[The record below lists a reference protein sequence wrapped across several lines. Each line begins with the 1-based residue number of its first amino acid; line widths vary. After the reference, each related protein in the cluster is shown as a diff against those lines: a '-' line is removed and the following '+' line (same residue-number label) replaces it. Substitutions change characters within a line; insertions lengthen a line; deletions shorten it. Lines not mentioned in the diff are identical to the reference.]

1 MQRPRSTTLFSNYTL
16 NLSFPTRYSYDS
28 FEKKSRGAEGVFSY
42 FLSVLWWQ
50 SSFLFFA
57 ATRFILLLGIPALI
71 SLLLSTMASAMT
83 LETFKNWHIQYL
95 DEEFIF
101 VQSHRDIKDSEILT
115 FGFQKGR
122 CERVS
127 QFFELYTMANH
138 PELEQLMNK
147 ELQLRENGSPAE
159 GKVIHIQPH
168 KGGHLILVDMGYYKQ
183 EDVRDYY
190 NYHKR
195 FRVTVTHHP
204 LEESIPLTNLF
215 DVPTQEWSI
224 EDIQGVLDRAEY
236 HCKRIPDP
244 LLAHQSSNF
253 KKGLKI

>member
-1 MQRPRSTTLFSNYTL
+1 MQRPRLTTLLSNLTF
-16 NLSFPTRYSYDS
+16 NLSCPTRYSYDS
-28 FEKKSRGAEGVFSY
+28 FEKNSRGAEGVFSY

-57 ATRFILLLGIPALI
+57 ATRIIFLLGIPALI

-127 QFFELYTMANH
+127 QFFELYTM
-138 PELEQLMNK
+138 LSL
-147 ELQLRENGSPAE
+147 
-159 GKVIHIQPH
+159 IHI
-168 KGGHLILVDMGYYKQ
+168 
-183 EDVRDYY
+183 
-190 NYHKR
+190 
-195 FRVTVTHHP
+195 
-204 LEESIPLTNLF
+204 
-215 DVPTQEWSI
+215 
-224 EDIQGVLDRAEY
+224 
-236 HCKRIPDP
+236 
-244 LLAHQSSNF
+244 
-253 KKGLKI
+253 